1 MTTSTS
7 SPPPAAGHRTGITPC
22 RAALDWSYDLLD
34 GAERVVFEQ
43 LAVFR
48 GRFELEAVER
58 VVGGTVGDV
67 LVVVSSLVD
76 KSMIVADGIGPA
88 RFRIL
93 EPLRHY
99 AGERLRASGG
109 ADATAVCHATY
120 YAELATRLGAEH
132 RGRREI
138 EVSKRLDAACHN
150 FRAAFHT
157 AVDHDDVATALAIP
171 VHLTRYAGTHVWS
184 EPWAWSLTALDLPGA
199 STHPLRPAALLAA
212 SEGAWQHGHHTR
224 AVELAQTVI
233 GLVEPGS
240 EVWREAHRMM
250 AAALVFLGRFDEADT
265 AATIAV
271 ADQPTEVTDATLTR
285 FSTLA
290 LIRNLV
296 GRPDPQMARQVLDD
310 ARTFGN
316 PTCLALAWHTA
327 GVVLGRDDPVLGVE
341 YQREAAR
348 LAAATGAVLIEGF
361 ALSVLAAAADDDPL
375 GGARAQLD
383 VMRHYLRVGNRTHLR
398 SFGRGLIGPLLRLCA
413 YDAAAVVDG
422 ATSDQPDFGE
432 LAASRATNTRQ
443 ARDALGP
450 AYPAAAQRGATM
462 TDDELVAYL
471 DETITRIASRPVG
484 P

>member
-1 MTTSTS
+1 
-7 SPPPAAGHRTGITPC
+7 
-22 RAALDWSYDLLD
+22 
-34 GAERVVFEQ
+34 
-43 LAVFR
+43 
-48 GRFELEAVER
+48 
-58 VVGGTVGDV
+58 
-67 LVVVSSLVD
+67 
-76 KSMIVADGIGPA
+76 MIVADGIGPA

-109 ADATAVCHATY
+109 ADAAALRHATY
-120 YAELATRLGAEH
+120 YAELATRLNDEH

-138 EVSKRLDAACHN
+138 EASKRLDAARHN

-212 SEGAWQHGHHTR
+212 SDGAWQHGHHTR

-240 EVWREAHRMM
+240 ELWREAHRMM
-250 AAALVFLGRFDEADT
+250 AAALVLLGRFDEADT

-271 ADQPTEVTDATLTR
+271 ADQPTEMTDATLTR
-285 FSTLA
+285 ISTLA

-296 GRPDPQMARQVLDD
+296 GRPDPHMARQVLDD

-341 YQREAAR
+341 YQREAAQ

-361 ALSVLAAAADDDPL
+361 ALAVLAAAAADDDPL

-398 SFGRGLIGPLLRLCA
+398 SFGRGLIRPLVSLCA

-422 ATSDQPDFGE
+422 ATRDQPDLGE
-432 LAASRATNTRQ
+432 LAASRATNTTQ

-450 AYPAAAQRGATM
+450 AYHAAAERGATM

-471 DETITRIASRPVG
+471 DETITRLASRPVG